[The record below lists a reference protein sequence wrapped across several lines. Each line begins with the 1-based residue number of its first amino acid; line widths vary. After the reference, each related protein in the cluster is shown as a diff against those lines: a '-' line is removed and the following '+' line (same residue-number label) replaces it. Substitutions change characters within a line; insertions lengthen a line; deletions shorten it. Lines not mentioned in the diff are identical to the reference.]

1 MKSQFQVIFTSLSLY
16 IFSTAGAASAGEQF
30 SPELTCLHFLTHYVA
45 YGSGVRFEE
54 RNKASRNSIQTSDI
68 DDDGNIF
75 VAVQSQGANKNILV
89 MTKDGIYSVP
99 VGNNWIT
106 DPFKQKN
113 AKVYPGGIF
122 SGPEVEV
129 GRAFGL
135 ELPNH
140 QKISVDLFAHS
151 YKSGGIDKLFTAGTD
166 SFYQSTFESPEI
178 VKSFQKSKYVND
190 LVVLG
195 KAQEAMTPQTKSIF
209 YASIKNALMNFSS
222 DYFFMTKTDD
232 GRHPDAW
239 AKEMEITPAAMEAGS
254 KACGSVD
261 DPATKKFAQ
270 ETLSA
275 IQQDISRRHPTAS
288 GKNTSSAGTAQ

>member
-30 SPELTCLHFLTHYVA
+30 SPELTCLTHYVA

-140 QKISVDLFAHS
+140 QK
-151 YKSGGIDKLFTAGTD
+151 
-166 SFYQSTFESPEI
+166 
-178 VKSFQKSKYVND
+178 
-190 LVVLG
+190 
-195 KAQEAMTPQTKSIF
+195 
-209 YASIKNALMNFSS
+209 
-222 DYFFMTKTDD
+222 
-232 GRHPDAW
+232 
-239 AKEMEITPAAMEAGS
+239 
-254 KACGSVD
+254 
-261 DPATKKFAQ
+261 
-270 ETLSA
+270 
-275 IQQDISRRHPTAS
+275 
-288 GKNTSSAGTAQ
+288 